1 MGIREKKMETT
12 IVYRDRKGIRG
23 TAMETTILGV
33 YWVYMLWLLLGVPAI
48 SKLDSVF
55 TSKYL

>member
-1 MGIREKKMETT
+1 METI
-12 IVYRDRKGIRG
+12 IVYRDHIGIRG